1 MNGSLSH
8 ATPRW
13 KRRKQARP
21 GELIAAALQVFVEK
35 GYAATRLEDVAL
47 RAGISK
53 GTIYLYFSN
62 KEELFKAV
70 VRQAI
75 VPSLETAETLQSEH
89 RGSAGELLAK
99 ILRYWRQQTAATP
112 LGAIPKLVIAECGN
126 FPDLAR
132 FYLEEVIQRGHR
144 IIAEALTR
152 GIESGEFRRM
162 DPNYA
167 LRVVISPMIFSL
179 LWKHSLE
186 MYESKPLNADQLL
199 DIHLDVLLNG
209 LVARKRP
216 ERTCKPAPGRKPR
229 K

>member
-1 MNGSLSH
+1 MKRPVSPPV
-8 ATPRW
+8 PRW
-13 KRRKQARP
+13 QRRKQARP

-70 VRQAI
+70 VRQAV
-75 VPSLETAETLQSEH
+75 VPSIQAAEILQSEH
-89 RGSAGELLAK
+89 HGSSAELLAK

-132 FYLEEVIQRGHR
+132 FYFKEVIQRGHR
-144 IIAEALTR
+144 IIAQTLRR
-152 GIESGEFRRM
+152 GIKSGEFRPM
-162 DPNYA
+162 APNYA
-167 LRVVISPMIFSL
+167 LRVVIAPMIFSL

-186 MYESKPLNADQLL
+186 MCESRPLSADKFLDVHL
-199 DIHLDVLLNG
+199 DILLNG
-209 LVARKRP
+209 LVARKEP
-216 ERTCKPAPGRKPR
+216 EPACSSRKLR